1 MASVL
6 AAVAP
11 SAHRVRIMTA
21 STTQGSTNTTHR
33 AKNLPSTMPVTGTG
47 LVSRSWSVRVRRSSA
62 KERMVSTGK

>member
-1 MASVL
+1 
-6 AAVAP
+6 
-11 SAHRVRIMTA
+11 MTA